1 MSINLILCFSILA
14 SKAGDGIMLGTSS
27 LLSRIGRR
35 FGYMLFCLW
44 LCSESVFYLWL
55 RINRDNFLVEFDI
68 LTHNNG
74 VSILY
79 QVLRI

>member
-1 MSINLILCFSILA
+1 
-14 SKAGDGIMLGTSS
+14 
-27 LLSRIGRR
+27 
-35 FGYMLFCLW
+35 MLFCLW